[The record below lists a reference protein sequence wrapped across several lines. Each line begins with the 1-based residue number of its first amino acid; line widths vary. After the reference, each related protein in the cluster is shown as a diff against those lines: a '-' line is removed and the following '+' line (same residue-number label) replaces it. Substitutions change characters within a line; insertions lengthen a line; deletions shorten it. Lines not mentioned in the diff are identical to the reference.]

1 VRESCVCP
9 SFTGVQGV
17 LTLDETDSTDARV
30 EASVEASSV
39 NTRDPQRDAHLK
51 SADFFE
57 LERASRRLAE

>member
-1 VRESCVCP
+1 M
-9 SFTGVQGV
+9 
-17 LTLDETDSTDARV
+17 LDETDSTDARV
-30 EASVEASSV
+30 EASIEASSV